1 MSYGY
6 QTMATELKSSANPAV
21 GDRDLLDTES
31 CAGLTTAPDSLLAVL
46 DTIEKSIVASR
57 QKLLCK
63 SPRRV
68 GVFFH

>member
-1 MSYGY
+1 M
-6 QTMATELKSSANPAV
+6 TTALKGSEHLSVAEQ
-21 GDRDLLDTES
+21 DLFDSES
-31 CAGLTTAPDSLLAVL
+31 RAGLTTDPDSLLAVL
-46 DTIEKSIVASR
+46 NTIEKSVVAGAR

>member
-1 MSYGY
+1 MS
-6 QTMATELKSSANPAV
+6 TMATGLKGFASQFVAATDP
-21 GDRDLLDTES
+21 LDTES
-31 CAGLTTAPDSLLAVL
+31 RAGLTTDPDSLLAVL
-46 DTIEKSIVASR
+46 NTIEQSIVAGAR